1 MGTPSV
7 SAIIC
12 TFNRAEL
19 LSRALDSI
27 VAQTWNKSD
36 FEVIII
42 DDGSSDHTR
51 KVVDSFERRFP
62 IRYAYQA
69 NAGLGSAKNHGIY
82 CSRAP
87 ILLFL
92 DDDDLCSSTLF
103 AEHLKTHAK
112 YPDGHFAVLGYT
124 ALDPPLAQKP
134 LLHYVTEVGCHLF
147 SYRNLK
153 DGDVLDYTCFWGGR
167 SSCKRKFLI
176 EHGVFNPVFRF
187 GCEDIEL
194 GYRLSKHN
202 LRVVY
207 NAQAVSTMV
216 RDITFDAFC
225 ARLIR
230 QGESQYVF
238 SQLHPDAE
246 VLNWAEVIGAEEE
259 WQSIRTVCDGLVR
272 SARELDRIVNLKIE
286 LGLLLDDVTLALLH
300 RAYRDAFRACK
311 LKGINNG
318 RSKAIEA
325 ANHNGPVPRMNVP
338 AISARGGSE
347 EIDSQPN
354 SRCSDSN
361 FLSES
366 TKNGPRDHLSAWEQ
380 SIFKEVTDMP
390 PKIHG
395 GGTIT
400 WGLGGD
406 VLNYIFARVN
416 SGFKTL
422 ETGCG
427 VSTIVFAL
435 KQTMHFAIT
444 PSADEMERIKQYCVE
459 KGIPVQRVFFR
470 IGKSEELLPS
480 FEHGDFDLV
489 LIDGCHAFPLPFLDW
504 FYLSQRLKLK
514 GLLIVDDT
522 QLWPCRILCDFLMA
536 EPEWA
541 VESIFDRSIVFRKL
555 KNVPAKEWTHQPFV
569 VERSNRPGN

>member
-1 MGTPSV
+1 MGTPSL
-7 SAIIC
+7 SAVLC

-19 LSRALDSI
+19 LSRALDSM
-27 VAQTWNKSD
+27 VAQTLDKSD
-36 FEVIII
+36 FEVIVI
-42 DDGSSDHTR
+42 DDGSSDDTR
-51 KVVDSFERRFP
+51 QVVDSFEHRLP
-62 IRYAYQA
+62 IRYAYQT

-82 CSRAP
+82 CSQAP

-92 DDDDLCSSTLF
+92 DDDDICSPTLF

-112 YPDGHFAVLGYT
+112 YPDSRFAVLGYT
-124 ALDPPLAQKP
+124 ALDPILTQKP
-134 LLHYVTEVGCHLF
+134 LLHYVTEVGYYLF
-147 SYRNLK
+147 SYPNLK

-176 EHGVFNPVFRF
+176 DHGVFNPVFRF

-225 ARLIR
+225 TRLIR
-230 QGESQYVF
+230 QGESQYIF

-246 VLNWAEVIGAEEE
+246 VQNWAEVIGAEKE
-259 WQSIRTVCDGLVR
+259 WQGIRTVCDGLLR

-286 LGLLLDDVTLALLH
+286 LGLPRDDVTLELLH
-300 RAYRDAFRACK
+300 QVYRDAFRACK
-311 LKGINNG
+311 LKGIDNG
-318 RSKAIEA
+318 HSKTMEA
-325 ANHNGPVPRMNVP
+325 ANDNGPVPRLNVS
-338 AISARGGSE
+338 AISACNGSE

-354 SRCSDSN
+354 SRGSDSN
-361 FLSES
+361 FRSEN
-366 TKNGPRDHLSAWEQ
+366 TKNGPRGHALVWER

-406 VLNYIFARVN
+406 VLNYIFACVDT
-416 SGFKTL
+416 GFKTL

-459 KGIPVQRVFFR
+459 RGISVQRVFFR
-470 IGKSEELLPS
+470 IGKSEDVLPG
-480 FEHGDFDLV
+480 FEHRDFDLV

-504 FYLSQRLKLK
+504 FYLSQRLKVS
-514 GLLIVDDT
+514 GLLVVDDT
-522 QLWPCRILCDFLMA
+522 QLWPCRTLCDFLMA
-536 EPEWA
+536 EPEWG
-541 VESIFDRSIVFRKL
+541 VESVFDRSMVFRKL
-555 KNVPAKEWTHQPFV
+555 KNIPAKEWTQQLFV
-569 VERSNRPGN
+569 DVRSNRPGQ